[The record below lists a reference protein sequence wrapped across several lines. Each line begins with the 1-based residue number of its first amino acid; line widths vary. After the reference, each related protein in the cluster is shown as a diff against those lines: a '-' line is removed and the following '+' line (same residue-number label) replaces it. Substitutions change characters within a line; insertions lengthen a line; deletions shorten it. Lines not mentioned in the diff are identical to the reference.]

1 MKKVLGILTV
11 LVLVGLIGYRIQ
23 DKTAKNEAAAAR
35 SETKEV
41 PAITAEAVAMRD
53 IAPRVLITGNIRPEN
68 EVDVVT
74 KAAGRIIAVKVKL
87 GDKVKAGEVLA
98 LLEQDVA
105 MQQVKQAR
113 GALEGAQANLMNAKR
128 NNESAEALGKENSI
142 SENQLVASR
151 AGLKS
156 AQAGVMQAEAALAL
170 AQENLEN
177 TRLTTPIDGVVTK
190 KNVNLGAMVSPG
202 GMGPS
207 AILFQVQNIS
217 RLKLESS
224 VDEREVRFIQVG
236 QPVRFSVDAL
246 AGQTFNGKVRLLS
259 PSLDATTRRAAM
271 EVEIDNSDGKLFA
284 YMFAQGE
291 ILPKESQQVLAIPA
305 SALVRGKSTPTV
317 FVLKDEQVTMREVGI
332 GAGDGT
338 YVAVTKGLTDGEQV
352 VTSGHTRL
360 TDGMQVKLTSS
371 AAPNGDGKAEVVP
384 AAEAAPGD
392 AGAEAKAEAAA
403 EGGKQ

>member
-1 MKKVLGILTV
+1 MKKLFGILVV

-23 DKTAKNEAAAAR
+23 DKMAKNEAAAAR

-41 PAITAEAVAMRD
+41 PAVTAEAAMLRE
-53 IAPRVLITGNIRPEN
+53 IAPRVVITGNIRPEN
-68 EVDVVT
+68 EVDIVT
-74 KAAGRIIAVKVKL
+74 KTAGRVIAVKVKL

-98 LLEQDVA
+98 LLEQDIA
-105 MQQVKQAR
+105 IQQVKQAR
-113 GALEGAQANLMNAKR
+113 GALEAAQANLMNAR
-128 NNESAEALGKENSI
+128 RSNESAEALGKENSI
-142 SENQLVASR
+142 SENQLIASR
-151 AGLKS
+151 AGLKG

-190 KNVNLGAMVSPG
+190 KSVNLGAMVSPG
-202 GMGPS
+202 AMGP
-207 AILFQVQNIS
+207 AATLFQVQNIS
-217 RLKLESS
+217 RLKLETS

-246 AGQTFNGKVRLLS
+246 AGQTFNGKVRLIS

-291 ILPKESQQVLAIPA
+291 ILPKESQQVLAIPS

-317 FVLKDEQVTMREVGI
+317 FVLKDDVVSIRELST
-332 GAGDGT
+332 GASDGT
-338 YVAVTKGLTDGEQV
+338 YLAVIKGLTEGEQV
-352 VTSGHTRL
+352 VTSGQTRL
-360 TDGMQVKLTSS
+360 TDGMQVKLN
-371 AAPNGDGKAEVVP
+371 AAAAANGGGKAEVVP
-384 AAEAAPGD
+384 SAEAAPAD
-392 AGAEAKAEAAA
+392 AAAEAKADGAA

>member
-1 MKKVLGILTV
+1 MKKLFGILVV

-23 DKTAKNEAAAAR
+23 DKMAKNEAAAAR

-41 PAITAEAVAMRD
+41 PAVTAEAAMLRE
-53 IAPRVLITGNIRPEN
+53 IAPRVVITGNIRPEN
-68 EVDVVT
+68 EVDIVT
-74 KAAGRIIAVKVKL
+74 KTAGRVIAVKVKL

-98 LLEQDVA
+98 LLEQDIA
-105 MQQVKQAR
+105 IQQVKQAR
-113 GALEGAQANLMNAKR
+113 GALEAAQANLMNAR
-128 NNESAEALGKENSI
+128 RSNESAEALGKENSI
-142 SENQLVASR
+142 SENQLIASR
-151 AGLKS
+151 AGLKG

-202 GMGPS
+202 TMGAA

-246 AGQTFNGKVRLLS
+246 AGQTFNGKVRLIS

-291 ILPKESQQVLAIPA
+291 ILPKESQQVLAIPT

-317 FVLKDEQVTMREVGI
+317 FVLKDEGVSLRELSVG
-332 GAGDGT
+332 ASDGT
-338 YVAVTKGLTDGEQV
+338 YLAVIKGLSEGEQV
-352 VTSGHTRL
+352 VTSGQTRL
-360 TDGMQVKLTSS
+360 TDGMQVKLTSTP
-371 AAPNGDGKAEVVP
+371 APNGDGKAELAP
-384 AAEAAPGD
+384 AAEAAPAD
-392 AGAEAKAEAAA
+392 AGAEAKADAAT